1 MQLLHS
7 LGIPLSI
14 DNVSGSVEASAPSV
28 LPGDVRNTHSTAD
41 PDISHTSALVPAK
54 YSVAQ
59 SSFVQG
65 TSSTGRTR
73 SDKTQHH
80 AAGFVTIGGTDALHK
95 MQTCAVSSGENERQL
110 LAGQRAQAVVP
121 STAQDYRKTAGS
133 SGGGRFMQS
142 SLGLA
147 SDRFVLATCIH
158 VFKYYFYY
166 FFYFVCVCF
175 WLGIYLFMVL
185 LSPFPFS
192 FFPFSFSGVL

>member
-14 DNVSGSVEASAPSV
+14 DNVRRSVEASAPSV
-28 LPGDVRNTHSTAD
+28 LPGDVRITHSTAG
-41 PDISHTSALVPAK
+41 PDVSHTSALVPAK

-65 TSSTGRTR
+65 TSSTGHTR
-73 SDKTQHH
+73 SAKTQHH

-95 MQTCAVSSGENERQL
+95 MQTFAVSSGENEGQL
-110 LAGQRAQAVVP
+110 LAGQRAQALLVVP

-147 SDRFVLATCIH
+147 SDRFVLATCA
-158 VFKYYFYY
+158 
-166 FFYFVCVCF
+166 CTC
-175 WLGIYLFMVL
+175 IYIIYTCICM
-185 LSPFPFS
+185 
-192 FFPFSFSGVL
+192 